1 MMKQLKSKQVG
12 KQFFAVDLGATS
24 GRTIIGSI
32 STNGADDHTTAKPS
46 IVLEELTRF
55 DNALIPMH
63 GHIYWDLFALYKEII
78 EGLRLAVQRNYHIE
92 SIGID
97 TWGCDFV
104 CVGADGHLLRNPFSY
119 RDPHTVGKMEAYF
132 EQVMPKE
139 QVYKKTGT
147 QFMNLNSLYQLY
159 AMHKAGDSVLKHA
172 DKILFIPD
180 ALNYLITGKM
190 VCEYS
195 IASTSQML
203 NVYTRDIDTEL
214 IESWGLRREQFGKL
228 VQSGTV
234 IGELTEEVQKLT
246 GLSAI
251 PVVAVAEHDT
261 ASAVAAVPASNSHF
275 AYLSSGTWSLM
286 GIETQ
291 QAIVTQQTFER
302 NFTNEGGVDGT
313 IRFLK
318 NICGMWLYECCR
330 REWKK
335 DTNIDVSHTT
345 LIKEAMEAEGFR
357 SIINPDDQMFASPD
371 SMTAAVQDYCRKH
384 NEPIPETRGQFCR
397 CIYDSLALRY
407 RQVFGWLKE
416 FAPFPID
423 VLHVIGGG
431 SQNNYLNQFTANSCN
446 ATVLAGPQEC
456 TAIGNIMLQAKAA
469 GYVKDVWEMRQII
482 ANSISPTRFIPQD
495 AELWETAYEKYLHIT
510 GGSKD

>member
-1 MMKQLKSKQVG
+1 
-12 KQFFAVDLGATS
+12 
-24 GRTIIGSI
+24 
-32 STNGADDHTTAKPS
+32 
-46 IVLEELTRF
+46 
-55 DNALIPMH
+55 
-63 GHIYWDLFALYKEII
+63 
-78 EGLRLAVQRNYHIE
+78 
-92 SIGID
+92 
-97 TWGCDFV
+97 
-104 CVGADGHLLRNPFSY
+104 
-119 RDPHTVGKMEAYF
+119 
-132 EQVMPKE
+132 
-139 QVYKKTGT
+139 
-147 QFMNLNSLYQLY
+147 
-159 AMHKAGDSVLKHA
+159 
-172 DKILFIPD
+172 
-180 ALNYLITGKM
+180 
-190 VCEYS
+190 
-195 IASTSQML
+195 ML

-214 IESWGLRREQFGKL
+214 IESWGVRREQFGKL

-246 GLSAI
+246 GLGAI

-275 AYLSSGTWSLM
+275 ANLSSGTWSLM

-335 DTNIDVSHTT
+335 DTSIDVSHAT

-357 SIINPDDQMFASPD
+357 SIINPDDQLFTSPD
-371 SMTAAVQDYCRKH
+371 SMTAAIQDYCRKH

-446 ATVLAGPQEC
+446 TTVLAGPQEC

-482 ANSISPTRFIPQD
+482 ANSISPARFIPQD
-495 AELWETAYEKYLHIT
+495 AELWETAYEKYLYIT